1 MFKNLS
7 ASAVGI
13 SGHQSEIIELALT
26 YGFRGI
32 DVDIAE
38 MAARAKAKGMPYARR
53 LIESARIRV
62 ARFRLPVDLDVED
75 DRFRKT
81 LEKLAEYGSAATE
94 LGTPCCMVSVAP
106 AGDRRPYHDNFEFH
120 RRRLAELSA
129 ALQPSGVRV
138 AVSFCGA
145 ESARQGK
152 QFQFIHDLDALMLLI
167 NMVGAP
173 NVGLLLDL
181 WDHHL
186 SGGTVDMVQKLS
198 GDQIVAVQV
207 SNLSADVPVAE
218 AKSQN
223 RAMPNLYNG
232 AIDVAAYLAALKET
246 GFKGSVTPVVA
257 KSGGSTQRREAF
269 VKEVGDSLDTVWRA
283 AGLPAES
290 RFSAVVQPV

>member
-38 MAARAKAKGMPYARR
+38 MNTRAKAKGMPYARR
-53 LIESARIRV
+53 LIDSARMQV
-62 ARFRLPVDLDVED
+62 ARFRLPVDLDTDD
-75 DRFRKT
+75 DRFRKM
-81 LEKLAEYGSAATE
+81 LEKLAEYGAAAAE
-94 LGTPCCMVSVAP
+94 LGSPCCIVHVAP

-129 ALQPSGVRV
+129 ALQPSGIRLAV
-138 AVSFCGA
+138 AFNGA
-145 ESARQGK
+145 ETARQGK
-152 QFQFIHDLDALMLLI
+152 QFQFIHDLDAMMLLI

-186 SGGTVDMVQKLS
+186 SGGTVEMVSKLS
-198 GDQIVAVQV
+198 GEQVVAVQV
-207 SNLSADVPVAE
+207 SNVSADLNPSD
-218 AKSQN
+218 AKPQH
-223 RAMPNLYNG
+223 RLMPGHSNG
-232 AIDVAAYLAALKET
+232 AIDVSAYLAAIKEI

-257 KSGGSTQRREAF
+257 KSGGGTQRREAF
-269 VKEVGDSLDTVWRA
+269 VKEAGESLDSVWRA

-290 RFSAVVQPV
+290 RFSVVAPQS